1 MAGTFKHSRHFKILP
16 KSLLL
21 LFFLNDFD
29 SFFGQASHFGNWIL
43 SFYLKPISSII
54 QITASVLQNFK
65 REKKIRWLLLNYSH
79 VVKQLNKLYTSS
91 GLLSDLYLID
101 FLRKSIKIYFP

>member
-1 MAGTFKHSRHFKILP
+1 MAGTFKHSRRFKILP

-43 SFYLKPISSII
+43 SFYSKPISSII
-54 QITASVLQNFK
+54 QITASILQNFK
-65 REKKIRWLLLNYSH
+65 RKKKIRSLLLNWFTYGKAI
-79 VVKQLNKLYTSS
+79 KQ
-91 GLLSDLYLID
+91 I
-101 FLRKSIKIYFP
+101 IY

>member
-1 MAGTFKHSRHFKILP
+1 MAGTFKHLRHFKILP

-43 SFYLKPISSII
+43 SFYPKPISSII
-54 QITASVLQNFK
+54 QITASILQNFK
-65 REKKIRWLLLNYSH
+65 RKKKIRSLLLNWFTYGKAI
-79 VVKQLNKLYTSS
+79 KQ
-91 GLLSDLYLID
+91 I
-101 FLRKSIKIYFP
+101 IY